1 MSWRPILFL
10 IVTPFPVLSAPR
22 GRLRLVQ
29 GEGD

>member
-10 IVTPFPVLSAPR
+10 IVNPFPLLSAPR

-29 GEGD
+29 G